1 MIQYLAVAQ
10 RLIKKFK
17 SCKLTQIP
25 WEQNSQADEHTP
37 ACTSMASHP
46 GGTPDVQQESQ
57 NQDLPAR
64 GLGSTTRRKNNGE
77 THPGWEGPY
86 KVIEVRRA
94 GAYRLQDSK
103 EGKSLYLKGHTSWIR
118 SPGTSDPGQPLQKV
132 ARTQWHVHKIKTGMR
147 HKAGMGMRKPGEHMV
162 YLLQKYCEI
171 QGVIKVLLLQTWK
184 AAKPGTWVITATPAP
199 SKHVQ
204 VVALPRKVEYGPCE
218 KQNIPG
224 SQGTPEPPGSPIAS
238 GFRSKISGSKEE
250 PLGSYMASGF
260 QRRNQ
265 KEARTLVQPKAHR
278 GHYNF
283 KEPPGSNQ
291 RSSDLR
297 KKPPGSYTASEA

>member
-103 EGKSLYLKGHTSWIR
+103 VPTIKAEGKSLYLKGHTSWIR
-118 SPGTSDPGQPLQKV
+118 SPETSDPGQPLQKV
-132 ARTQWHVHKIKTGMR
+132 ARPQWHVHKIKTGMR
-147 HKAGMGMRKPGEHMV
+147 HKAGMGMRKPGSRIQHRNSIVASFRAAE
-162 YLLQKYCEI
+162 CEI
-171 QGVIKVLLLQTWK
+171 QT
-184 AAKPGTWVITATPAP
+184 
-199 SKHVQ
+199 
-204 VVALPRKVEYGPCE
+204 
-218 KQNIPG
+218 
-224 SQGTPEPPGSPIAS
+224 EPPGSPIAS

-283 KEPPGSNQ
+283 KEPPGFNQ
-291 RSSDLR
+291 RSLDLR